1 MSLPS
6 KPLAK
11 RAGSDNREPTVPTD
25 SVSDIAY
32 LMIIFFILTTS
43 IRKLTGF
50 DTDIPSAQQ
59 QQQQQ
64 QSEKTPTLKL
74 HPGGMSFN
82 DQPVDLAAFR
92 KALADMKLEKRPE
105 DKRVIVL
112 DAAKGVDYQAYYEA
126 MAAISG
132 AGGIIG
138 IMTEEDGGK

>member
-1 MSLPS
+1 MAFG
-6 KPLAK
+6 KK
-11 RAGSDNREPTVPTD
+11 KNRREKEEPTVPTD

-50 DTDIPSAQQ
+50 NADIPSAQQ

-105 DKRVIVL
+105 EKRVIVL

-126 MAAISG
+126 MSAISG
-132 AGGIIG
+132 AGGIVG
-138 IMTEEDGGK
+138 VMTEEDGGK

>member
-1 MSLPS
+1 MALG
-6 KPLAK
+6 KRNRKAK
-11 RAGSDNREPTVPTD
+11 EEPTVPTD

-50 DTDIPSAQQ
+50 NTDIPSAQQ

-64 QSEKTPTLKL
+64 AEKTPTLKL

-82 DQPVDLAAFR
+82 DQAVDIAAFR
-92 KALADMKLEKRPE
+92 KALADMKLDKRPE

-132 AGGIIG
+132 AGGIVG
-138 IMTEEDGGK
+138 IMTEETGK

>member
-1 MSLPS
+1 MALG
-6 KPLAK
+6 KKNRGAK
-11 RAGSDNREPTVPTD
+11 EEPTVPTD

-43 IRKLTGF
+43 IRTLTGF
-50 DTDIPSAQQ
+50 NADIPSARQEQQ
-59 QQQQQ
+59 PQ

-82 DQPVDLAAFR
+82 DQPTDLAAFR
-92 KALADMKLEKRPE
+92 KALADMKLDRRPE
-105 DKRVIVL
+105 SKRVVVL

-132 AGGIIG
+132 AGGIVG
-138 IMTEEDGGK
+138 ILTEEGGDRQ